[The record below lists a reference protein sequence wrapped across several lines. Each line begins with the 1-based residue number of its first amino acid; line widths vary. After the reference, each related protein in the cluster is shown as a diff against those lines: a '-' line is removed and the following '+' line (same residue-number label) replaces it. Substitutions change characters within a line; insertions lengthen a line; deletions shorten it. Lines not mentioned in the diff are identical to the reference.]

1 MESVFQYGNEQSGNV
16 LLQMV
21 GDHDMDSL
29 EREVQLIRDFS
40 GTSDFRLIAVK
51 VNNWNDD
58 LSPWPNPA
66 VFGNEGFGGYADKTL
81 KKLMDEVVDPVR
93 TGASD
98 ELKMYI
104 GGYSLSALFALWT
117 VYQTDIFSGCAAA
130 SPSMWF
136 PGFVDYIADK
146 TILTDRV
153 YLSLGNKEEKTRNP
167 IMRQVG
173 DSIRRTHEMLK
184 NKVDV
189 ILEWNEGNHFKDAD
203 LRTAKGFVWVLRSK
217 V

>member
-29 EREVQLIRDFS
+29 EREVQLIRELS

-66 VFGNEGFGGYADKTL
+66 VFGNEGFGGYAEKTL
-81 KKLMDEVVDPVR
+81 QKLMDEVVEPVR

-136 PGFVDYIADK
+136 PRFVDYIADK

-173 DSIRRTHEMLK
+173 DSIRRSYEILK
-184 NKVDV
+184 DKVDV
-189 ILEWNEGNHFKDAD
+189 TLEWNEGNHFKDAD
-203 LRTAKGFVWVLRSK
+203 LRTAKGFAWVLK
-217 V
+217 KE

>member
-29 EREVQLIRDFS
+29 EREVQLIRELS

-66 VFGNEGFGGYADKTL
+66 VFGNEGFGGYAEKTL
-81 KKLMDEVVDPVR
+81 KKLMDEVVEPVR
-93 TGASD
+93 TGASED
-98 ELKMYI
+98 LKMYI
-104 GGYSLSALFALWT
+104 GGYSLSALFALWA

-136 PGFVDYIADK
+136 PGFVDYISDK

-167 IMRQVG
+167 VMRQVG

-184 NKVDV
+184 DKINV

-203 LRTAKGFVWVLRSK
+203 LRTAKGFASVLK
-217 V
+217 KE

>member
-29 EREVQLIRDFS
+29 EREVQLIRELC

-81 KKLMDEVVDPVR
+81 KKLMDEVVEPVR
-93 TGASD
+93 TGASED
-98 ELKMYI
+98 LKMYI

-173 DSIRRTHEMLK
+173 DAIRRTHEILK
-184 NKVDV
+184 EKVDV
-189 ILEWNEGNHFKDAD
+189 TLEWNEGNHFKDAD
-203 LRTAKGFVWVLRSK
+203 LRTAKGFAWVLK
-217 V
+217 KE

>member
-29 EREVQLIRDFS
+29 EREVQLIRELS

-66 VFGNEGFGGYADKTL
+66 VFGNEGFRGYAEKTL
-81 KKLMDEVVDPVR
+81 KKLIDEVINPIR
-93 TGASD
+93 EESSEA
-98 ELKMYI
+98 LKMYI

-146 TILTDRV
+146 AILTDRV

-184 NKVDV
+184 DKINV

-203 LRTAKGFVWVLRSK
+203 LRTAKGFAWVLK
-217 V
+217 KE

>member
-29 EREVQLIRDFS
+29 EREVQLIRELS

-58 LSPWPNPA
+58 LSPWQNPA
-66 VFGNEGFGGYADKTL
+66 VFGNEGFGGYAENTL
-81 KKLMDEVVDPVR
+81 KKLMDEVIEPIR
-93 TGASD
+93 
-98 ELKMYI
+98 EKEHENLKMYI
-104 GGYSLSALFALWT
+104 GGYSLSALFAIWA
-117 VYQTDIFSGCAAA
+117 VYQTDIFAGCAAA

-136 PGFVDYIADK
+136 PGLVDYIADK
-146 TILTDRV
+146 TIMTDRV

-167 IMRQVG
+167 VMRQVG
-173 DSIRRTHEMLK
+173 DTIRRTYEMLK
-184 NKVDV
+184 DKVD
-189 ILEWNEGNHFKDAD
+189 ITLEWNEGNHFKDAD
-203 LRTAKGFVWVLRSK
+203 LRTAKGFAWVLRQE
-217 V
+217 

>member
-1 MESVFQYGNEQSGNV
+1 MESVFQYGKEQSGNV
-16 LLQMV
+16 MLQMV

-29 EREVQLIRDFS
+29 EREVQLIRELS

-51 VNNWNDD
+51 VNSWNDD

-66 VFGNEGFGGYADKTL
+66 VFGNEGFGGYAEKTL
-81 KKLMDEVVDPVR
+81 KMLIEEVINPIR
-93 TGASD
+93 EESS
-98 ELKMYI
+98 ENLKMYI

-136 PGFVDYIADK
+136 PRFVDYIADK

-173 DSIRRTHEMLK
+173 DSIRRTHEILK

-189 ILEWNEGNHFKDAD
+189 TLEWNEGNHFKDAD
-203 LRTAKGFVWVLRSK
+203 LRTAKGFAWVLRAR
-217 V
+217 

>member
-29 EREVQLIRDFS
+29 EREVQLIRELS

-66 VFGNEGFGGYADKTL
+66 VFGNEGFGGYAEKTL
-81 KKLMDEVVDPVR
+81 KKLMDEVMEPIR
-93 TGASD
+93 TGASED
-98 ELKMYI
+98 LKMYI
-104 GGYSLSALFALWT
+104 GGYSLSALFALWA

-130 SPSMWF
+130 SPSVWF
-136 PGFVDYIADK
+136 PGFVEYISDK

-167 IMRQVG
+167 VMRQVG
-173 DSIRRTHEMLK
+173 DAIKRTYEMLID
-184 NKVDV
+184 KVD
-189 ILEWNEGNHFKDAD
+189 ITLEWNEGNHFKDAD
-203 LRTAKGFVWVLRSK
+203 LRTAKGFAWVLRNR
-217 V
+217 

>member
-1 MESVFQYGNEQSGNV
+1 MESVFQYGNEESGNV

-29 EREVQLIRDFS
+29 EREVQLIRELS

-66 VFGNEGFGGYADKTL
+66 VFGNEGFGGYAEKTL
-81 KKLMDEVVDPVR
+81 KMLMDEVVEPVR
-93 TGASD
+93 TGASED
-98 ELKMYI
+98 LKMYI
-104 GGYSLSALFALWT
+104 GGYSLSALFALWA

-153 YLSLGNKEEKTRNP
+153 YLSLGNKEEKTRNS

-173 DSIRRTHEMLK
+173 DAMRRTYEMLK
-184 NKVDV
+184 DKVD
-189 ILEWNEGNHFKDAD
+189 ITLEWNEGNHFKDAD
-203 LRTAKGFVWVLRSK
+203 LRTAKGFAWVLK
-217 V
+217 KE